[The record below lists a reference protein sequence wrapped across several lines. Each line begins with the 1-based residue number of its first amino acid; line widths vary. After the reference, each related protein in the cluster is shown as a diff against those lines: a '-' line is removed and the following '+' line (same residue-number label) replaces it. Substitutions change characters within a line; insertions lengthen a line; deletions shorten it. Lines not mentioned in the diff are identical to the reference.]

1 MDDPVIIPPPPN
13 GSTTKWRHSEL
24 TTHPLHCT
32 NFNWQ
37 QRATY
42 NLMSELQKLRN
53 AKQERKSVGEREKK
67 SYRNTGVRN
76 TKEKSRNAGTRNATA
91 RRDARPYLVTCRI
104 TCFVKIL
111 GSPFIL
117 ISL

>member
-42 NLMSELQKLRN
+42 NLMSELQKHRN
-53 AKQERKSVGEREKK
+53 AKQERGSAGERENNGVQKR
-67 SYRNTGVRN
+67 RNVEREG
-76 TKEKSRNAGTRNATA
+76 
-91 RRDARPYLVTCRI
+91 
-104 TCFVKIL
+104 KIEEC
-111 GSPFIL
+111 GHSGRESPQERAHL
-117 ISL
+117 